1 MTSIS
6 IFCGANTGHRPE
18 YKAAALDLV
27 EAMVRRDMT
36 LVYGGGNIGLMGCI
50 ANHAL
55 SLGGRVI
62 GVIPKLMVD
71 LEKAHDSLTEM
82 HIVDSMSERKQ
93 TLCDISDGC
102 IALPGGT
109 GTLDELFEYIVLLQ
123 TGFHHKPSGLLNVC
137 GYYDHL
143 LSFMDHAISEG
154 YVTQPLPDILSVADE
169 PEPLLD
175 TLITRME

>member
-6 IFCGANTGHRPE
+6 IFCGANTGRRPE

-27 EAMVRRDMT
+27 EAMVRRDIT
-36 LVYGGGNIGLMGCI
+36 VVYGGGNIGLMGCV

-55 SLGGRVI
+55 SLGGRVV
-62 GVIPKLMVD
+62 GVIPQRMVD

-93 TLCDISDGC
+93 KLCDLSDGC

-123 TGFHHKPSGLLNVC
+123 IGYHHKPSGLLNVC
-137 GYYDHL
+137 GYFDHL
-143 LSFMDHAISEG
+143 LNFMDHAIAEG
-154 YVTQPLPDILSVADE
+154 YIRQPLPDILSVADK

-175 TLITRME
+175 TLITRMG